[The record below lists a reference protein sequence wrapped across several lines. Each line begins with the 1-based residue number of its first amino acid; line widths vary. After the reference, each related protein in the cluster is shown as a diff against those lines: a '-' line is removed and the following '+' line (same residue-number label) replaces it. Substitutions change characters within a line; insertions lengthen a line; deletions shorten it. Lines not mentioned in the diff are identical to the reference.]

1 MRVSQAEQTATQA
14 FEETGNLLDQIA
26 DLKERA
32 SQARLL
38 RPFFGACISA
48 CQIKRMV
55 PFLVASPGSK
65 KL

>member
-32 SQARLL
+32 SQAHTSYHPPLE
-38 RPFFGACISA
+38 P
-48 CQIKRMV
+48 
-55 PFLVASPGSK
+55 AS
-65 KL
+65 LHAQ